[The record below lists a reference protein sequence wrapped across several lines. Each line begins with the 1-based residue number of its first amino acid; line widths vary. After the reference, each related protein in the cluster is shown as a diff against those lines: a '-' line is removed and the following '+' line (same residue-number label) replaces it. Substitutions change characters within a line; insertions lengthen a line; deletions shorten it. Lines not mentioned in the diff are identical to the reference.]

1 MISAPTLLD
10 DTTGLHATVVTVD
23 SDLQTHGPVVGGL
36 VSVVPLVE
44 SRSAEQLR
52 RRTVRLLEETVAT
65 GWVRLLALDASGRW
79 MSSGDNAARYA
90 CDDFRHP
97 YAHVVR
103 SGRPLQAR
111 VAELRGRMDDPTFRA
126 DIDELPGDWEVEC
139 RPLRGAEGANDWLGV
154 MALAG
159 PSRRLQALR
168 AAPDFGALERL
179 VSATWGRLLNQ
190 ARAHRRDEDLR
201 HSLNRLQQD
210 SRARSLEQA
219 LGRQLIGRS
228 PAMAELRARAI
239 RAAETG
245 LAVLL
250 QGETGTGKEH
260 VARAI
265 HEFSARREKPFVAIN
280 CAAIPEALL
289 ESELFGHLRGAH
301 SGATH
306 DRAGLLAEADGGT
319 LFLDEI
325 GDMPQ
330 ALQAKLL
337 RVLESGRYRPLGGG
351 REHEVDVRL
360 VSATHQPLVELIRDR
375 RFRADLYYRLNQFP
389 LNLPPLRERRED
401 IGELARHFVDQFA
414 TREGRGSIHIS
425 SEALARLEEYSFP
438 GNLRELRNALE
449 YACAMATEGEVIR
462 PEALPVTRASAPTVP
477 GTPCPAQAPVNLR
490 QAVRDFEAR
499 LIREKL
505 RQFEGDR
512 AKAALSLGVP
522 KRTLAYKCRQF
533 QLDKDFT

>member
-1 MISAPTLLD
+1 MVTL
-10 DTTGLHATVVTVD
+10 D
-23 SDLQTHGPVVGGL
+23 SDGALGRL
-36 VSVVPLVE
+36 VSVLPLVE
-44 SRSAEQLR
+44 SDSPEQLR
-52 RRTVRLLEETVAT
+52 RRTVRLLEETVPT

-79 MSSGDNAARYA
+79 MVADGMPARYA

-103 SGRPLQAR
+103 SGRRLQAR
-111 VAELRGRMDDPTFRA
+111 VSELRGRMDHLDFRS
-126 DIDELPGDWEVEC
+126 DIEDLPGDWQMEC
-139 RPLRGAEGANDWLGV
+139 RPLRSTGDDNHWLGI
-154 MALAG
+154 MAFAG
-159 PSRRLQALR
+159 PTGRLQALR
-168 AAPDFGALERL
+168 AGPDLDALERV
-179 VSATWGRLLNQ
+179 VSSTWRRLLSL
-190 ARAHRRDEDLR
+190 ARADRRGQDLR
-201 HSLNRLQQD
+201 HSLERLQQD

-219 LGRQLIGRS
+219 LSRRLIGES
-228 PAMAELRARAI
+228 PAMAELRARVV
-239 RAAETG
+239 RAAETR
-245 LAVLL
+245 LAVLV
-250 QGETGTGKEH
+250 QGETGTGKEY

-265 HEFSARREKPFVAIN
+265 HRCSARSKKAFVAVN

-289 ESELFGHLRGAH
+289 ESELFGHVRGAH

-325 GDMPQ
+325 GDMPL

-351 REHEVDVRL
+351 REHEVDFRL

-389 LNLPPLRERRED
+389 LHLPPLRERRED
-401 IGELARHFVDQFA
+401 IGELARHFAHEFA
-414 TREGRGSIHIS
+414 AREGRNGIAVSD
-425 SEALARLEEYSFP
+425 EALARLQGHAFP
-438 GNLRELRNALE
+438 GNLRELRNVIE
-449 YACAMATEGEVIR
+449 YACAMAGEGEAIG
-462 PEALPVTRASAPTVP
+462 PDSLPVS
-477 GTPCPAQAPVNLR
+477 GTPEPAGSGTPDLAPAPVNLR

-522 KRTLAYKCRQF
+522 KRTLAYKCQQF

>member
-1 MISAPTLLD
+1 MNSALISPD
-10 DTTGLHATVVTVD
+10 DTPRLHATVTLE
-23 SDLQTHGPVVGGL
+23 SDMQANGHVVGGL

-44 SRSAEQLR
+44 SRSPEQLR
-52 RRTVRLLEETVAT
+52 RRTARLLEETVPT

-79 MSSGDNAARYA
+79 MSADANAARYA

-103 SGRPLQAR
+103 SGRTLQAR
-111 VAELRGRMDDPTFRA
+111 VADLRGRMDDPEFRA
-126 DIDELPGDWEVEC
+126 DIEDLPGDWEIEC
-139 RPLRGAEGANDWLGV
+139 RPLRGEAAGNDWLGV

-159 PSRRLQALR
+159 PTGRLRALR
-168 AAPDFGALERL
+168 AAPDLGALERL
-179 VSATWGRLLNQ
+179 VSTTWYRLLNQ

-219 LGRQLIGRS
+219 LGRRLIGGS
-228 PAMAELRARAI
+228 PAMAELRSRVI
-239 RAAETG
+239 RAAETR

-265 HEFSARREKPFVAIN
+265 HEFSARREKAFVAIN

-325 GDMPQ
+325 GDMPS

-389 LNLPPLRERRED
+389 LHLPPLRERRED
-401 IGELARHFVDQFA
+401 IDELARHFVDEFA
-414 TREGRGSIHIS
+414 AREGRDGISISH
-425 SEALARLEEYSFP
+425 EALACLEGYEFP
-438 GNLRELRNALE
+438 GNLRELRNTLE
-449 YACAMATEGEVIR
+449 YACAMASEGEVIR
-462 PEALPVTRASAPTVP
+462 PELLPVARATEPVVP
-477 GTPCPAQAPVNLR
+477 GASNPAQAPVNLR
-490 QAVRDFEAR
+490 QAVRDYEAR

-533 QLDKDFT
+533 ELDKDFT